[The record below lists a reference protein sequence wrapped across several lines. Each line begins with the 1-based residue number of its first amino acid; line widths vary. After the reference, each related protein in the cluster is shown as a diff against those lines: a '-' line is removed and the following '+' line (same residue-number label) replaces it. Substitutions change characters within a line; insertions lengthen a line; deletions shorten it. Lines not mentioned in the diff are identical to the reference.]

1 MSQSRVIPWAQPP
14 CVTGQDMTRA
24 WGCPCIALTELCQP
38 SSHAQRCPAVTIPC
52 SPQQHSDSDSEPE
65 FSSLSPSIPSA
76 IPVTGESY
84 CNCENQSEAPY
95 CSSLHA
101 LHRVRDCRCGEEDEC
116 KGLPWGLGWGNS
128 CRVPS
133 LPQHSFVVHPEAV
146 GGLPAR
152 ACCHVPRAQG

>member
-1 MSQSRVIPWAQPP
+1 MSLHS
-14 CVTGQDMTRA
+14 
-24 WGCPCIALTELCQP
+24 
-38 SSHAQRCPAVTIPC
+38 PAVTVAC

-116 KGLPWGLGWGNS
+116 KGLPWGSAWGTPA
-128 CRVPS
+128 VS
-133 LPQHSFVVHPEAV
+133 LSQHSFVYI
-146 GGLPAR
+146 
-152 ACCHVPRAQG
+152 PRP